1 MGDFFIF
8 VPMAVV
14 LFDHPEIRESLL
26 PLTYT
31 RPVGDLRIGILTLAE
46 KWASDLQSTIDFL
59 TVDYLMP
66 KFGASDYQ
74 KGFFINGAIC
84 PDEDFIA
91 SVQAL
96 EEGHALWSQG
106 VLLAAH
112 TQADSLTQL
121 LKGDYHKVQYQQ
133 PLNILRQTWEL
144 FLHNGSQIEQDFK
157 RITSGRKSAGIDDPH
172 TVVYNPEQV
181 FVEPNVQIKA
191 AIINAEQGPVYLG
204 ADCEVQEGTIIQG
217 PFALCAHSQLRLGGK
232 MRPNTTIG
240 PYCKIGGE
248 VGNVIFHS
256 YSNKAHEG
264 FLGNSVI
271 GSWCNMGADTNN
283 SNLKNNYSPVKVW
296 DYMTRTNL
304 DTGLQFCGTI
314 MGDHSKC
321 SINTMLNTG
330 TVVGVCA
337 NIFGGG
343 FPPKFVPSFSW
354 GGIADQREY
363 NFQKFCETAHTVMNR
378 RGVPFDDIER
388 TLMHRVFEDTSEF
401 RQNFS

>member
-1 MGDFFIF
+1 
-8 VPMAVV
+8 
-14 LFDHPEIRESLL
+14 
-26 PLTYT
+26 
-31 RPVGDLRIGILTLAE
+31 
-46 KWASDLQSTIDFL
+46 
-59 TVDYLMP
+59 
-66 KFGASDYQ
+66 
-74 KGFFINGAIC
+74 
-84 PDEDFIA
+84 
-91 SVQAL
+91 
-96 EEGHALWSQG
+96 
-106 VLLAAH
+106 
-112 TQADSLTQL
+112 
-121 LKGDYHKVQYQQ
+121 
-133 PLNILRQTWEL
+133 
-144 FLHNGSQIEQDFK
+144 
-157 RITSGRKSAGIDDPH
+157 
-172 TVVYNPEQV
+172 
-181 FVEPNVQIKA
+181 
-191 AIINAEQGPVYLG
+191 
-204 ADCEVQEGTIIQG
+204 
-217 PFALCAHSQLRLGGK
+217 

-296 DYMTRTNL
+296 DYMTRSNL

-354 GGIADQREY
+354 GGAGGFIT
-363 NFQKFCETAHTVMNR
+363 FQPRKFYEVAMAVMKR
-378 RGVPFDDIER
+378 RGKEFDEQEKEIIDAVYAASK
-388 TLMHRVFEDTSEF
+388 THRIWE
-401 RQNFS
+401 NK